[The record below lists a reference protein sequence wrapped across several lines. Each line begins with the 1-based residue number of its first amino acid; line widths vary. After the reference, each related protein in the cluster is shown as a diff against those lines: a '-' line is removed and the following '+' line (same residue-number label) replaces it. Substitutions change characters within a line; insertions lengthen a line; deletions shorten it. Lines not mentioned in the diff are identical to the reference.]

1 MTQKVGFIG
10 LGEMGKPMAKRIL
23 SHGHEVK
30 VFDVVPAAIEEIIQH
45 GAKAAGSPKEVAE
58 ASSATITMVRDTAQ
72 SEEVIFGPDGV
83 MGGAGRGSAI
93 IIMSSVVPS
102 FCRRV
107 AHEGVKKGID
117 VLDAAVSGAKIGA
130 EAGTLAIMVGGN
142 EDVVEKHRSL
152 LETMGRITHCGDVGA
167 GQVVK
172 LSNNIALYISLFAS
186 QEAVSFGTKNG
197 VDEEVILEVL
207 KQGTG
212 NNWAI
217 QNWQFAN
224 PTGRVGPVH
233 WRIPEKDLG
242 MAIEVASQANH
253 PVPLTERVSQI
264 VGELI
269 KQSS

>member
-1 MTQKVGFIG
+1 MTQKVGFVG
-10 LGEMGKPMAKRIL
+10 LGEMGKPMAKRIVSNGYGL
-23 SHGHEVK
+23 T
-30 VFDVVPAAIEEIIQH
+30 VFDVMAGPVEELVAA
-45 GAKAAGSPKEVAE
+45 GAKAAGTPREVAQ
-58 ASSATITMVRDTAQ
+58 ASEVTITMVRDTPQ
-72 SEEVIFGPDGV
+72 SEAVIFGSDGV
-83 MGGAGRGSAI
+83 MEGAKQGSAI
-93 IIMSSVVPS
+93 VIMSSVLPS
-102 FCRRV
+102 FCQKV
-107 AHEGVKKGID
+107 AQEASQKGVE
-117 VLDAAVSGAKIGA
+117 VLDAAVSGARMGA
-130 EAGTLAIMVGGN
+130 EAGTLAIMAGGSK
-142 EDVVEKHRSL
+142 DVVEKYRAL
-152 LETMGRITHCGDVGA
+152 LETMGKITHCGDVGS

-172 LSNNIALYISLFAS
+172 LANNIALYISLFAS

-197 VDEEVILEVL
+197 VNEDVILEVL

-233 WRIPEKDLG
+233 WGIPEKDIS
-242 MAIEVASQANH
+242 MAMQVAREVNH

>member
-1 MTQKVGFIG
+1 MAQKIGFIG
-10 LGEMGKPMAKRIL
+10 LGEMGKPMAKRIVSNGYEL
-23 SHGHEVK
+23 T
-30 VFDVVPAAIEEIIQH
+30 VFDVMAGPVEELVAA
-45 GAKAAGSPKEVAE
+45 GAKAASTPREVAQV
-58 ASSATITMVRDTAQ
+58 SDITITMVRDTPQTEA
-72 SEEVIFGPDGV
+72 VVLGADGV
-83 MGGAGRGSAI
+83 MEGAKQGSTT
-93 IIMSSVVPS
+93 IIMSSVLPS
-102 FCRRV
+102 FCQKV
-107 AHEGVKKGID
+107 AQEGARKGVR
-117 VLDAAVSGAKIGA
+117 VLDAAVSGARMGA

-142 EDVVEKHRSL
+142 KDIVEKHRTL

-172 LSNNIALYISLFAS
+172 LANNIALYISLFAS

-197 VDEEVILEVL
+197 VNEDVILEVL

-233 WRIPEKDLG
+233 WGIPEKDLS
-242 MAIEVASQANH
+242 MATQVAREVNH
-253 PVPLTERVSQI
+253 PVPLTECVSRI

-269 KQSS
+269 KQDS